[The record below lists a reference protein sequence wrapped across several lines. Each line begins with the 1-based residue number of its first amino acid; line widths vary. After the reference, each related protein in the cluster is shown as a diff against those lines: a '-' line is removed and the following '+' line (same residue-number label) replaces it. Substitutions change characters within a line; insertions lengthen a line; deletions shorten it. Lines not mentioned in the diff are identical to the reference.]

1 MRTHAAAIAYSMT
14 AGDCEA
20 EGKKFVS
27 DRVEA
32 AAAAVALGDKKAQKF
47 DAVDVTMKAS
57 ASAIKSCTI
66 HPFGNVECWSTD
78 SGLTVQALSVLLST
92 GVH

>member
-27 DRVEA
+27 DRVDA
-32 AAAAVALGDKKAQKF
+32 AAAAVALGDKKQKF